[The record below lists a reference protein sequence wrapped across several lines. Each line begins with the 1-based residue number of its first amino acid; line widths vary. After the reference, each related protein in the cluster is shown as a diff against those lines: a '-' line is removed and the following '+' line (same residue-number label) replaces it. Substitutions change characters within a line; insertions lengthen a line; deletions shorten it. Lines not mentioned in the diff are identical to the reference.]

1 MRTPALALGLATV
14 ALLGAAGSASAGE
27 IRLSSTQLDSVTA
40 GDEFFGGSQDFAF
53 GPNDNF
59 QPVGSSF
66 GGFPVFEGPLN
77 EPPPPPPPVV
87 PGPGGG
93 GGGGFNLGNL
103 IAALLGL
110 R

>member
-1 MRTPALALGLATV
+1 MRTRELILGLATV
-14 ALLGAAGSASAGE
+14 ALLGTVGGASAAQMQ
-27 IRLSSTQLDSVTA
+27 LSNAQLDSVTA
-40 GDEFFGGSQDFAF
+40 GDEFFDGSQDFAF
-53 GPNDNF
+53 GPNDNH
-59 QPVGSSF
+59 QQIGSSF
-66 GGFPVFEGPLN
+66 YGFEIFEGPLN

-93 GGGGFNLGNL
+93 GGGGFNLGSL